1 MATAIVGSS
10 GNLIGVL
17 NLESDRT
24 DAYDSIA
31 LELLTLF
38 ASGVAI
44 VATEKGPSTSGLATP
59 GCSTRVGSQK
69 HRTLTMSLTDV
80 TT

>member
-1 MATAIVGSS
+1 MATSIVGSS

-24 DAYDSIA
+24 DAYHSIA
-31 LELLTLF
+31 LELTLF

-44 VATEKGPSTSGLATP
+44 AIEKPL
-59 GCSTRVGSQK
+59 CR
-69 HRTLTMSLTDV
+69 
-80 TT
+80 